1 MVHFGIC
8 RILPARVRLWIP
20 SRRMALWIGRV
31 YLGNRRSA
39 AMVAGKKLKVAYADL
54 YLREMERWIAM
65 GFYFLQSGGAS

>member
-1 MVHFGIC
+1 
-8 RILPARVRLWIP
+8 
-20 SRRMALWIGRV
+20 MALWIGRV